1 LTGSEERRGGDD
13 FLERLTSLSKWK
25 KVIPALPLRLY
36 RRRRKKSLAN
46 VTGKWYNLLVVRQIS
61 FELK

>member
-1 LTGSEERRGGDD
+1 MTGSEEGRGGDD

-25 KVIPALPLRLY
+25 KVIPAPPLRLLE
-36 RRRRKKSLAN
+36 KKKKALAKA
-46 VTGKWYNLLVVRQIS
+46 GCKWYNLLVVRQIS